1 MRKIKLIPVVAIIA
15 LFVSILSSC
24 GESESARKQDEKVRQ
39 IERQKQITDSTT
51 KAEAD
56 SVKARAERPY
66 DFVPEIV
73 MATKEIEKMD
83 LCGEGQYKCQTYSAD
98 IYFYSDS
105 TNESSKHR
113 LRLSYNVS
121 VDTKETYKEEMES
134 LAEMKK
140 AYTKIINTEA
150 KNLIVTYNPKTN
162 RMVIRENLPLQ
173 QRKNIGKALLME
185 EVNDLIWQDSY

>member
-1 MRKIKLIPVVAIIA
+1 
-15 LFVSILSSC
+15 
-24 GESESARKQDEKVRQ
+24 
-39 IERQKQITDSTT
+39 
-51 KAEAD
+51 
-56 SVKARAERPY
+56 
-66 DFVPEIV
+66 
-73 MATKEIEKMD
+73 
-83 LCGEGQYKCQTYSAD
+83 